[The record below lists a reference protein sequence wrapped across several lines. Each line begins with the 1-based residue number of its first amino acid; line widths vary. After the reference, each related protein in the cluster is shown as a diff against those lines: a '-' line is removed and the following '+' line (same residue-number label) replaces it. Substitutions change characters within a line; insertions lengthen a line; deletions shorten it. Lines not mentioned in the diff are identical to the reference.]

1 MESLIKRVISWIV
14 EAVFVVHAVLLCF
27 RCQILTCD
35 EGMFVSSDAL
45 DIRSVG
51 DCLEESLT
59 SVYLK
64 ANQGKSLEPDEVFVL
79 NL

>member
-1 MESLIKRVISWIV
+1 M
-14 EAVFVVHAVLLCF
+14 HAVLLCL

-35 EGMFVSSDAL
+35 DGMFVSSDAL
-45 DIRSVG
+45 DIRSQEEVV
-51 DCLEESLT
+51 DCLEEESLT